1 MQRCEGMCVDPCVRE
16 GTDFLKPPSLA
27 MRLFCDQCGTEF
39 GTAALRPDSK
49 FCSLCGK
56 TLSEYVK
63 QQRNSLFVKSSPNYG
78 KSSKSPGVANT
89 GKKRKVSD
97 EEEEESTSEGVKRK
111 RGRPRKYPLKAANGT
126 GGDIGDVNDET
137 STEENQESEETE
149 EVTFITEVNL
159 LIF

>member
-1 MQRCEGMCVDPCVRE
+1 
-16 GTDFLKPPSLA
+16 

-39 GTAALRPDSK
+39 GTATLRPDSK

-56 TLSEYVK
+56 TLSEYIK
-63 QQRNSLFVKSSPNYG
+63 QQRNALFVKSSPSYG
-78 KSSKSPGVANT
+78 KSSKSAGPTMT
-89 GKKRKVSD
+89 GKKRKVEE

-126 GGDIGDVNDET
+126 GADNGDTNDET

-149 EVTFITEVNL
+149 GVIFITRSKY
-159 LIF
+159 